1 MNKEFKL
8 VFATKNNGK
17 YNEVRKMMPRNI
29 SLLSLSDLNF
39 NGNIEETGE
48 TLRQNAKIKSDFIF
62 NNLGMVCIF

>member
-17 YNEVRKMMPRNI
+17 YNELRKMMPRNI

-48 TLRQNAKIKSDFIF
+48 T
-62 NNLGMVCIF
+62 